1 MYTNLLLNFFNYT
14 CFCVATFFFFNSP
27 AVSKPNKT
35 SYRVIKL
42 TATMNY
48 GRMIEKIPP
57 PVGSSPQ
64 SSSKTTPW
72 KHPLTTSN
80 KKDGNTLLE
89 TSQAK
94 KVTFQPVRRIKPKK
108 NNRKQVVNQSGTQV
122 TEMNQGNEIRTGVFL
137 PAFLPFSNCKI

>member
-1 MYTNLLLNFFNYT
+1 M
-14 CFCVATFFFFNSP
+14 
-27 AVSKPNKT
+27 
-35 SYRVIKL
+35 IKL

-57 PVGSSPQ
+57 PVGSSP
-64 SSSKTTPW
+64 SSKTTPW
-72 KHPLTTSN
+72 KHPLTTS
-80 KKDGNTLLE
+80 KKEDGNTLLE

-94 KVTFQPVRRIKPKK
+94 KVTFQPVRRIKPKR
-108 NNRKQVVNQSGTQV
+108 NNRKQVINQSG